1 MRLMASTSLALA
13 LAFGVGECAPLA
25 APHAAAATAP
35 AAHEVTGQLSIVGGT
50 ADLAALDVRINGTP
64 ARIAADG
71 SIAGVATE
79 ADHVQLTIRGPGIF
93 DTVFTFAPSELAGA
107 DGRWRL
113 PPVEA
118 VARAPGRVELFFGG
132 DVMMGRRFEEPIW
145 NERVLIHPESRAADM
160 ARLLEPMKPYF
171 AGADLASV
179 NLETVLATHDLGDSP
194 GKSVVFYTHSDAA
207 KVLADAGIDFVTLG
221 NNHVYDYVEP
231 GLVSTL
237 AALDAAKL
245 PWSGAGRNEAEALK
259 AARLDTG
266 GHAWSMLGFVGWKGK
281 VEPNQIA
288 ESGKGGAAFGSDE
301 AIATAVR
308 REVKAG
314 RAPIVQYHGS
324 SEYSDRPTE
333 ISERRMKLAIDSGA
347 ALVVSH
353 HPHVSHGL
361 ELYKGRLIAYSLG
374 NFLFDQYFPETQ
386 ATYALKVWMDGN
398 RLFRSEMI
406 PIQLLDYRPVPAV
419 AGMRQAVLRRI
430 IELSGERGTP
440 IGIVGGHGVLQPS
453 GAIPAPQFC
462 AATAETELT
471 AFRYDLHHPAVACST
486 GAPAARDLFMRGD
499 FEAARY
505 DEARDRSWEIDGGTL
520 DFVGD
525 AHRGTAAMAVAA
537 ADDAPMTI
545 APKTFFRPVGERRRT
560 LSGWIKLDAPATLEL
575 LIQEQPKGSGRTKAL
590 ESALLRSVGTQQAPG
605 GGWQY
610 VRFDIDRGADAA
622 PLPLRPLLRIA
633 GARRAILD
641 DMLFL
646 AWDGDASGDGA
657 SHPGRAYGAS
667 AGKR

>member
-1 MRLMASTSLALA
+1 MASTALA
-13 LAFGVGECAPLA
+13 LVLVFGVGECAPLA
-25 APHAAAATAP
+25 APHAAAATTP
-35 AAHEVTGQLSIVGGT
+35 ASHEIVGQLSIVGGK
-50 ADLAALDVRINGTP
+50 ADLEKLEVRINGTP

-71 SIAGVATE
+71 SITGIATD
-79 ADHVQLTIRGPGIF
+79 ADHVQLAIRGPGIF
-93 DTVFTFAPSELAGA
+93 ETVFTFSPSELAGA
-107 DGRWRL
+107 DGRWSL
-113 PPVEA
+113 PAVEA
-118 VARAPGRVELFFGG
+118 VARVPGRVELFFGG
-132 DVMMGRRFEEPIW
+132 DVMMGRRFEDPIW

-179 NLETVLATHDLGDSP
+179 NLETVLATRDLGDAP
-194 GKSVVFYTHSDAA
+194 DKSVVFYTHSDAA
-207 KVLADAGIDFVTLG
+207 KILADAGIDFVTLG

-237 AALDAAKL
+237 TALDAAGL
-245 PWSGAGRNEAEALK
+245 PWSGAGRNEAEAAK
-259 AARLDTG
+259 AARLDAG

-301 AIATAVR
+301 AIEEAVR

-324 SEYSDRPTE
+324 SEYSDRPTD

-386 ATYALKVWMDGN
+386 ATYALKVWMDGD
-398 RLFRSEMI
+398 RLFRAEMI

-430 IELSGERGTP
+430 IELSAERGTRV
-440 IGIVGGHGVLQPS
+440 GIVGGHGVIEPS
-453 GAIPAPQFC
+453 GAIPAPTFC
-462 AATAETELT
+462 AAPAEAGLT
-471 AFRYDLHHPAVACST
+471 AFRYDLHHPAAACAAA
-486 GAPAARDLFMRGD
+486 APTARDLFLRGD

-505 DEARDRSWEIDGGTL
+505 DDARDRSWGVDGGTL
-520 DFVGD
+520 DFVND
-525 AHRGTAAMAVAA
+525 AHRGTTAMAVAA
-537 ADDAPMTI
+537 AGAAPVTI
-545 APKTFFRPVGERRRT
+545 APKTFFRPVAQRR
-560 LSGWIKLDAPATLEL
+560 LSFSGWVNLDAPATLEL
-575 LIQEQPKGSGRTKAL
+575 LLQEQPKGSGRTKAL
-590 ESALLRSVGTQQAPG
+590 ESAPLRPMGSQQIAA

-610 VRFDIDRGADAA
+610 VRFDIDRGADASA
-622 PLPLRPLLRIA
+622 LPLRPLLRIS
-633 GARRAILD
+633 GAPRARLD
-641 DMLFL
+641 DLLFL
-646 AWDGDASGDGA
+646 AWDSDAPGGA
-657 SHPGRAYGAS
+657 SAPGRAYTAS
-667 AGKR
+667 AGTR